1 MAVSSNSSQSRS
13 VSFDTED
20 EIISPHQADTS
31 DGENQLTPFGLD
43 TPSIPEEQSIA
54 EDASAADDTD
64 LEEQVEL
71 FPDPTE
77 RSEDICAIND
87 DLNAADKVQSVGGAS
102 LVDVNGFRWNNGGLQ
117 LRFHMDTDESQ
128 WIDFRDAKIDYPRQT
143 ATYISSNYKSRS
155 SRPGTDRVLSWANRT
170 LRNLKRAIRRVVH
183 LYDFFLND
191 NDDVKLVRRAV
202 RAKKKKAGLG
212 PRGKIFKFGIQ
223 VPQTAK
229 EAIDIDTANGNTL
242 WQDAMRAEMDALEK
256 LDCFEFHPE
265 GCIPGDDYQPTR
277 LRMIFDV
284 KADTLQRKAR
294 LVAGGHLVDTL
305 GADVYSSTVK
315 SISVKLLHV
324 IAHSTK
330 MEALCGDIGNAFV
343 TAFTQEKVYC
353 IAGPEFLIVRV

>member
-102 LVDVNGFRWNNGGLQ
+102 LVEINGFRWKNCGLQ

-128 WIDFRDAKIDYPRQT
+128 WIDFRDAKIDY
-143 ATYISSNYKSRS
+143 
-155 SRPGTDRVLSWANRT
+155 L
-170 LRNLKRAIRRVVH
+170 
-183 LYDFFLND
+183 
-191 NDDVKLVRRAV
+191 
-202 RAKKKKAGLG
+202 
-212 PRGKIFKFGIQ
+212 
-223 VPQTAK
+223 
-229 EAIDIDTANGNTL
+229 
-242 WQDAMRAEMDALEK
+242 
-256 LDCFEFHPE
+256 
-265 GCIPGDDYQPTR
+265 
-277 LRMIFDV
+277 
-284 KADTLQRKAR
+284 
-294 LVAGGHLVDTL
+294 
-305 GADVYSSTVK
+305 
-315 SISVKLLHV
+315 
-324 IAHSTK
+324 
-330 MEALCGDIGNAFV
+330 
-343 TAFTQEKVYC
+343 
-353 IAGPEFLIVRV
+353 